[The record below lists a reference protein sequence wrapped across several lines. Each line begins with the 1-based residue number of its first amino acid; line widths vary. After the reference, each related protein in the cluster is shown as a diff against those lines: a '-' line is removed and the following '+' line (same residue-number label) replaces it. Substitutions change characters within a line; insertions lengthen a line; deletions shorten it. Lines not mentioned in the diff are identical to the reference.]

1 MNPSN
6 NNQTAGT
13 PAPVAG
19 KVPVIPLPEIDSGNA
34 ANPAAP
40 VKNGQITG
48 EQAPQTV
55 PMTTIPLPL
64 PKTASPAGPQV
75 ATGVSQAGALQVA
88 DDKDVIEPE
97 WVHKA
102 KAIVNSTIDDPYKQ
116 SEDLTVLKADYMQKR
131 YNKIVKLK

>member
-6 NNQTAGT
+6 NQTAGM
-13 PAPVAG
+13 PAPTAG
-19 KVPVIPLPEIDSGNA
+19 QASVTLLPESGTNSAPAVIGQVPTATQGPQVIPMA
-34 ANPAAP
+34 
-40 VKNGQITG
+40 
-48 EQAPQTV
+48 
-55 PMTTIPLPL
+55 TIPLPL
-64 PKTASPAGPQV
+64 QTTAPSASPQTT
-75 ATGVSQAGALQVA
+75 ATTGFQVA

-102 KAIVNSTIDDPYKQ
+102 RAIVNHTTDDPYKQ

>member
-6 NNQTAGT
+6 SNQTAGM
-13 PAPVAG
+13 PAPIAG
-19 KVPVIPLPEIDSGNA
+19 KVPVIPLPELDSGDA
-34 ANPAAP
+34 VNPAAP
-40 VKNGQITG
+40 AAKVQITG
-48 EQAPQTV
+48 EQAPQVV
-55 PMTTIPLPL
+55 PITSIPLPL
-64 PKTASPAGPQV
+64 PKTASSLSSQV
-75 ATGVSQAGALQVA
+75 ATGVSQASALHVA

-102 KAIVNSTIDDPYKQ
+102 NAIVNSTVDDPYKQ

>member
-1 MNPSN
+1 MP
-6 NNQTAGT
+6 T
-13 PAPVAG
+13 PVAG
-19 KVPVIPLPEIDSGNA
+19 KVPVIPLPELDS

-40 VKNGQITG
+40 AANGQITG
-48 EQAPQTV
+48 EQAPQIV

-64 PKTASPAGPQV
+64 PKTALPAGPQV
-75 ATGVSQAGALQVA
+75 STGVSQTSAIQVA

-102 KAIVNSTIDDPYKQ
+102 NAIVNSTLDDPYKQ

>member
-13 PAPVAG
+13 PVPVAG
-19 KVPVIPLPEIDSGNA
+19 KVPVIPLPELDSGGA
-34 ANPAAP
+34 ANPVLPAA
-40 VKNGQITG
+40 KGQVAG
-48 EQAPQTV
+48 EQAPQIV

-64 PKTASPAGPQV
+64 PKTASPAAPQV
-75 ATGVSQAGALQVA
+75 ASGVSQASDLQVA

-102 KAIVNSTIDDPYKQ
+102 NVIVNSTIDDPYKQ

>member
-1 MNPSN
+1 MNPS

-13 PAPVAG
+13 PTPIDNGASLLPLPEPNHQVQAGQASSGEVAPQVSPLTPKAL
-19 KVPVIPLPEIDSGNA
+19 PVIPLP
-34 ANPAAP
+34 ANSQQP
-40 VKNGQITG
+40 
-48 EQAPQTV
+48 
-55 PMTTIPLPL
+55 
-64 PKTASPAGPQV
+64 PAGVNQ
-75 ATGVSQAGALQVA
+75 SRAGFSVA

-102 KAIVNSTIDDPYKQ
+102 KAIVTTTSDDPYKQ

>member
-19 KVPVIPLPEIDSGNA
+19 KVPVIPLPELDSGNA
-34 ANPAAP
+34 ANLAAP
-40 VKNGQITG
+40 GTSGQITG
-48 EQAPQTV
+48 EQAPQIV

-64 PKTASPAGPQV
+64 PKTASPTGPQV
-75 ATGVSQAGALQVA
+75 TTGVSQATALQVA

-102 KAIVNSTIDDPYKQ
+102 NAIVNSTIDDPYKQ

>member
-1 MNPSN
+1 M
-6 NNQTAGT
+6 
-13 PAPVAG
+13 V
-19 KVPVIPLPEIDSGNA
+19 
-34 ANPAAP
+34 
-40 VKNGQITG
+40 
-48 EQAPQTV
+48 V

-64 PKTASPAGPQV
+64 SKTASPAGSQV
-75 ATGVSQAGALQVA
+75 ATGVSQVGSLQVA